1 MGGKKIYDMKVYLDN
16 NIIVSLENGD
26 YQLSTFLRL
35 DDIEYYYS
43 AAHVEELIEGKSNP
57 KISVERR
64 LATISELTGAN
75 HILNGFLDPEFYP
88 KSIRE
93 MYALACTPLHSMLRE
108 HINTSTNNFN
118 VDNDRFLEILK
129 LKRIEVNNINP
140 SDIIQEIDS
149 RMLEADDPAERI
161 SVEEYLKRSEAI
173 GRSLYCTLFNLL
185 DFACFHKDK
194 PTSHSNI
201 ARMHDASHAYCAQ
214 LCDVFVS
221 DDKRMRYKTEAVYH
235 YLGVNTRV
243 MSGPDYVTEFG
254 QELEP

>member
-1 MGGKKIYDMKVYLDN
+1 MKVYLDN
-16 NIIVSLENGD
+16 NVIVGIEEGD
-26 YQLSTFLRL
+26 YSQPMFTSLPCA
-35 DDIEYYYS
+35 EYYYS
-43 AAHVEELIEGKSNP
+43 AAHVEELIEGRDNP

-64 LATISELTGAN
+64 LSTISDLAGTN
-75 HILNGFLDPEFYP
+75 HILNGYQDPEFFP
-88 KSIRE
+88 KSIQE
-93 MYALACTPLHSMLRE
+93 MYALACSPLHAMFRE
-108 HINTSTNNFN
+108 HINTTTNNFN
-118 VDNDRFLEILK
+118 VDNDRFLEILR
-129 LKRIEVNNINP
+129 LKRIEVNNIKTC
-140 SDIIQEIDS
+140 DIFSEIEK
-149 RMLEADDPAERI
+149 RLLEADDPSDRI
-161 SVEEYLKRSEAI
+161 SVGEYLKRSEAV